1 MAIDL
6 FGGDINTLAIHGGQ
20 SPDPTTGAILTPV
33 YQSTTYAQEA
43 VGVHKGF
50 TYTRC
55 GNPTVAALERSL
67 GELEGA
73 LPAACFSTG
82 LAAIT
87 GLFLSELEGGG
98 HVVVS
103 DVVYGG
109 TVRLLR
115 QVLGK
120 FGVSATYVDASDT
133 AEVARAITKQTK
145 LVLVETPGNPTL
157 KLCDIAAVAKVTKA
171 AGVPLAVDNTF
182 LTAVLQRPLDLG
194 ADISIYSTTKYI
206 EGHNAT
212 VGGALV
218 TRDAALLERLRL
230 VQRTIGAVLAPWE
243 AWLTI
248 RGIKTLPLRLARH
261 SESALKVA
269 KWLESRPEVASV
281 ACPGLDSFP
290 QHALAKQQ
298 QGAGGGIIAFELRG
312 GLEAGVR
319 LMNSVK
325 LCTLAENLGAAETLV
340 THPTSMTHGS
350 LTPAERAAAGITDG
364 LVRLSV
370 GLEGPDDIIADLAQA
385 LAVASTVT
393 PAIEIKPVKS
403 EPESKA
409 VNNTIKKSKV
419 DPSTVLV
426 NGRAS

>member
-1 MAIDL
+1 MSLDL
-6 FGGDINTLAIHGGQ
+6 TGSDTSTVAIHGGQ
-20 SPDPTTGAILTPV
+20 CPDPTTGAILTPV

-55 GNPTVAALERSL
+55 GNPTVSALERAL
-67 GELEGA
+67 GELESA
-73 LPAACFSTG
+73 LPAACFSSG

-87 GLFLSELEGGG
+87 ALLLSELEGGG
-98 HVVVS
+98 HIVVS
-103 DVVYGG
+103 NVVYGG

-120 FGVSATYVDASDT
+120 FGVSATYVDASD
-133 AEVARAITKQTK
+133 VRAIEKAIRPSTR

-157 KLCDIAAVAKVTKA
+157 KLCDIEAVAKATRG

-243 AWLTI
+243 AWLTL

-269 KWLESRPEVASV
+269 RWLESRPEVATV
-281 ACPGLDSFP
+281 AHPGLESFP
-290 QHALAKQQ
+290 QRALAASQ
-298 QGAGGGIIAFELRG
+298 QGAGGGIVAFELHG
-312 GLEAGVR
+312 GVDAGIS
-319 LMNSVK
+319 LMNSVR

-340 THPTSMTHGS
+340 THPASMTHGS
-350 LTPAERAAAGITDG
+350 LTAAERAAAGITDG

-370 GLEGPDDIIADLAQA
+370 GLESPDDIIADLAGA
-385 LAVASTVT
+385 LGGAEEKHA
-393 PAIEIKPVKS
+393 
-403 EPESKA
+403 
-409 VNNTIKKSKV
+409 
-419 DPSTVLV
+419 PSGTLNL
-426 NGRAS
+426 NGRLS